1 MLECCATPRGVFD
14 IMPNVRQLPHRSR
27 RYVEQ
32 LPRSGVTPR
41 TRAAAVSA
49 VTCGCACNDVTRD
62 VEHLR
67 GVRSFDTASGGAT
80 RRDYD
85 KVVGI
90 CPNNL
95 SAPFV
100 RIARGRAGIIPR
112 NYSRPAAA
120 ALFRATVGQH
130 SRIFA
135 NGRMLWAGRRW
146 AKVGKRCRNGAETV
160 GKSGQ
165 VVAAKEGK

>member
-1 MLECCATPRGVFD
+1 MF
-14 IMPNVRQLPHRSR
+14 HRSS

-32 LPRSGVTPR
+32 LPRSDVTPR

-49 VTCGCACNDVTRD
+49 VTCVLVCNDVTRD

-67 GVRSFDTASGGAT
+67 GVRSFGTASGGAT

-135 NGRMLWAGRRW
+135 NGPRLWAGRPLGFTSVFFSFVFIFLLFPFLYCSW
-146 AKVGKRCRNGAETV
+146 YLYTI
-160 GKSGQ
+160 Q
-165 VVAAKEGK
+165 

>member
-1 MLECCATPRGVFD
+1 
-14 IMPNVRQLPHRSR
+14 MPNVRQLLHRST
-27 RYVEQ
+27 RYLEH
-32 LPRSGVTPR
+32 LPRSDVTPR

-49 VTCGCACNDVTRD
+49 VTCVLVCNDVTRD
-62 VEHLR
+62 LEHLR

-80 RRDYD
+80 RRDCR

-112 NYSRPAAA
+112 NYSHPAGA
-120 ALFRATVGQH
+120 ALFRATVGH
-130 SRIFA
+130 RSRIFA
-135 NGRMLWAGRRW
+135 NGPRLWGGQRW

-160 GKSGQ
+160 AKSGQ
-165 VVAAKEGK
+165 VAAAKEGK